1 MKRKS
6 KRFVLLLC
14 VLALAGAV
22 GLGLYRAAQQTDGSE
37 EVPDG
42 GIWAWTCPMHLKV
55 IADKPGDCPICN
67 MKLVPAQPAEPEK

>member
-6 KRFVLLLC
+6 KRFVLLCC

-22 GLGLYRAAQQTDGSE
+22 TLGLYRAAQQTDGSE

-42 GIWAWTCPMHLKV
+42 GVWAWTCPMHSKV

>member
-22 GLGLYRAAQQTDGSE
+22 ALGLYRAAQQNDGSE

-42 GIWAWTCPMHLKV
+42 GGWVWTCPMHPKV
-55 IADKPGDCPICN
+55 ITDKPGDCPSCN
-67 MKLVPAQPAEPEK
+67 MKLVPAEPAEPEK

>member
-6 KRFVLLLC
+6 KRFVLLFC

-22 GLGLYRAAQQTDGSE
+22 ALGLYRAAQQTDGSE

>member
-22 GLGLYRAAQQTDGSE
+22 ALGLLL
-37 EVPDG
+37 P
-42 GIWAWTCPMHLKV
+42 
-55 IADKPGDCPICN
+55 
-67 MKLVPAQPAEPEK
+67 LVYIPTNLLTALGR

>member
-14 VLALAGAV
+14 VFALAGAV
-22 GLGLYRAAQQTDGSE
+22 ALVRYRTAQQTDGSE

-42 GIWAWTCPMHLKV
+42 GVCAWTCPMHSKV

-67 MKLVPAQPAEPEK
+67 MNLVPAQPAEPEK